1 MERKLTLALVA
12 VLAGVIVIT
21 GLFIVHN
28 PISAEGAALNAT
40 LASIKPVEAGY
51 AKQEADMETLQQK
64 LAAKPQLWK
73 ELLPPPEPPK
83 PAPPTP
89 PKLEDMVKDLNF
101 GRQQV
106 GGKVKMTKG
115 GDKKG
120 SFVGVGEIVN
130 GLTVK
135 EISKTAVILS
145 LEWQGQELTISRERK

>member
-1 MERKLTLALVA
+1 MERKLTLAFVA

-28 PISAEGAALNAT
+28 PINAERTMLNTT
-40 LASIKPVEAGY
+40 LANIKPVEGGSTN
-51 AKQEADMETLQQK
+51 QEADMEALEQK

-83 PAPPTP
+83 PAPPAP
-89 PKLEDMVKDLNF
+89 PKLEEMAKDLNF

-106 GGKVKMTKG
+106 GGKVKVTKG

-120 SFVGVGEIVN
+120 SFIGVGDIVN

-135 EISKTAVILS
+135 EISKAAVVLS
-145 LEWQGQELTISRERK
+145 LEWQNQELTISKERK

>member
-1 MERKLTLALVA
+1 MERKLTLAFVA

-21 GLFIVHN
+21 CLFMVHN
-28 PISAEGAALNAT
+28 PINAERAVLNTT
-40 LASIKPVEAGY
+40 LANIKPVEAGF
-51 AKQEADMETLQQK
+51 AKQEADTETLQQK

-83 PAPPTP
+83 PAPPVP
-89 PKLEDMVKDLNF
+89 PKLGEMAKDLNF

-120 SFVGVGEIVN
+120 SFVGVGDIVN

-145 LEWQGQELTISRERK
+145 LEWQGKELTISKERK